1 MWAMVVGSFA
11 RAIATI
17 FVAGHYRLE
26 HRREQWLRNLDHADR
41 RHWTGRGAS
50 GLVR

>member
-1 MWAMVVGSFA
+1 MMGAMVVRLFA

-17 FVAGHYRLE
+17 FVAGYYRC
-26 HRREQWLRNLDHADR
+26 EQRLRNLDHADP

>member
-1 MWAMVVGSFA
+1 MVVRSFV

-26 HRREQWLRNLDHADR
+26 QRLRNLDHADR